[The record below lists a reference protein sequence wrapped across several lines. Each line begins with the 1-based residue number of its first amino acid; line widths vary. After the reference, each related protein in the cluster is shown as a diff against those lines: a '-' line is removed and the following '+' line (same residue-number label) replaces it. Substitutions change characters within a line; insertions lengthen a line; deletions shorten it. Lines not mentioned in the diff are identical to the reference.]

1 MILTVDRRWKKGEYT
16 IGILYV
22 DGVRFCNTLEDVVRT
37 GAKVPG
43 RTAIPAGTF
52 RIRMDMVSPK
62 FKNKTWAKPYKG
74 KVPRLMDVPQFD
86 GVLIHPGN
94 TAADTEGCILV
105 GLNKEKGKVLDSQKV
120 FRQLMDEYLVPA
132 SQRGEDIWIDVCN

>member
-22 DGVRFCNTLEDVVRT
+22 DGVSFCNTLEDVVRT